1 MVSGLLWGIVKQI
14 IWYRGTSPVGGRVR
28 RINKSAHTIIIHSFT
43 QNRPALRRNLVQ
55 EGSTLT
61 ENELGAIFTVGSWS
75 TQGGRFLTG
84 IARDRLLGT
93 RRTTALCV
101 TAAAA
106 GMVGIAFA
114 GEHDSVALGISLFF
128 VGIGSG
134 AQLCL
139 QPVAGLFDDRFHGT
153 ILASLSGAFQ
163 VSGLV
168 FLILLNITRD
178 RRKALGPFAL
188 CLFGLA
194 IIAGKLLPKKN
205 FSKKPK
211 EVPRDFEDMVD
222 EEDGKPKQVFLP
234 NATCSQDGHKLDS
247 SEINEDAQS
256 NGGSGICINEGS
268 SSPNTDACDLIESE
282 SEEIKEKGLMDLIRT
297 WEYFLLVIWFSV
309 QLVPLQ
315 YYVAAIGFQLERM
328 GDNSGYYTSMFSIIY
343 ASSAVFA
350 PIIGKIADAAGLG
363 CGQGIATVLTSTSF
377 FILSFEIA
385 IPLDGHIPG
394 MVCYGVGRMIVFG
407 MFFTNIGKRFGY
419 THYGT
424 LAGLG
429 LIVSAL
435 FSLLQYPLIAIAAA
449 GHETVVNI
457 TCGAV
462 MLVQGLPYC
471 FWLLRRE
478 RNQYQPSPRLQ

>member
-1 MVSGLLWGIVKQI
+1 
-14 IWYRGTSPVGGRVR
+14 
-28 RINKSAHTIIIHSFT
+28 
-43 QNRPALRRNLVQ
+43 
-55 EGSTLT
+55 
-61 ENELGAIFTVGSWS
+61 
-75 TQGGRFLTG
+75 
-84 IARDRLLGT
+84 
-93 RRTTALCV
+93 
-101 TAAAA
+101 
-106 GMVGIAFA
+106 
-114 GEHDSVALGISLFF
+114 
-128 VGIGSG
+128 
-134 AQLCL
+134 
-139 QPVAGLFDDRFHGT
+139 
-153 ILASLSGAFQ
+153 
-163 VSGLV
+163 
-168 FLILLNITRD
+168 
-178 RRKALGPFAL
+178 
-188 CLFGLA
+188 
-194 IIAGKLLPKKN
+194 
-205 FSKKPK
+205 
-211 EVPRDFEDMVD
+211 
-222 EEDGKPKQVFLP
+222 
-234 NATCSQDGHKLDS
+234 
-247 SEINEDAQS
+247 
-256 NGGSGICINEGS
+256 
-268 SSPNTDACDLIESE
+268 
-282 SEEIKEKGLMDLIRT
+282 MDLIRT

-328 GDNSGYYTSMFSIIY
+328 GDDSGYYTSMFSIIY

-350 PIIGKIADAAGLG
+350 PILGKIADAAGLG

-462 MLVQGLPYC
+462 MVVQGLPYC

>member
-1 MVSGLLWGIVKQI
+1 M
-14 IWYRGTSPVGGRVR
+14 
-28 RINKSAHTIIIHSFT
+28 
-43 QNRPALRRNLVQ
+43 
-55 EGSTLT
+55 
-61 ENELGAIFTVGSWS
+61 GSWS

-114 GEHDSVALGISLFF
+114 GENDSVALGISLFF

-168 FLILLNITRD
+168 FLILVNITRD

-222 EEDGKPKQVFLP
+222 EE
-234 NATCSQDGHKLDS
+234 A
-247 SEINEDAQS
+247 EEEM
-256 NGGSGICINEGS
+256 EG
-268 SSPNTDACDLIESE
+268 
-282 SEEIKEKGLMDLIRT
+282 
-297 WEYFLLVIWFSV
+297 
-309 QLVPLQ
+309 
-315 YYVAAIGFQLERM
+315 
-328 GDNSGYYTSMFSIIY
+328 
-343 ASSAVFA
+343 
-350 PIIGKIADAAGLG
+350 
-363 CGQGIATVLTSTSF
+363 
-377 FILSFEIA
+377 
-385 IPLDGHIPG
+385 
-394 MVCYGVGRMIVFG
+394 GVG
-407 MFFTNIGKRFGY
+407 
-419 THYGT
+419 GT
-424 LAGLG
+424 P
-429 LIVSAL
+429 V
-435 FSLLQYPLIAIAAA
+435 
-449 GHETVVNI
+449 HK
-457 TCGAV
+457 
-462 MLVQGLPYC
+462 
-471 FWLLRRE
+471 
-478 RNQYQPSPRLQ
+478 